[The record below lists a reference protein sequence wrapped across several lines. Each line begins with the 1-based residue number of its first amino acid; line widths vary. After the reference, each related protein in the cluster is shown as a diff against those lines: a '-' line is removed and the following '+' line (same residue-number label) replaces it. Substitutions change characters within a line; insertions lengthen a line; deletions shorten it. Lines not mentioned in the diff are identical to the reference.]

1 LTAHAGER
9 IEPASMHEPSTA
21 PVPSTLRVHGAILAV
36 QVAFASLA
44 VAGRVV
50 LREMP
55 APSLVLVRL
64 VGASLV
70 FATLP
75 VTTSRLSV
83 PWRDRLGIA
92 FAALLG
98 IFGNQALFLLGLR
111 STTATH
117 ATLLV
122 ATIPIFTMI
131 AAVLV
136 DGERPSRLSLLGT
149 AIAFVGVGY
158 LVGAEA
164 LAIGV
169 ETLVGDLLVL
179 GNAVIYGF
187 YLVLVRPYVARWG
200 STVVVSWGFGFA
212 ALYAI
217 PFATILP
224 LLLPD
229 LGSITELGA
238 LSGRTWALA
247 FYIVLVPTVFTYIT
261 NAWALKHA
269 SPSTVAVWIYAQ
281 PTFAAVMAW
290 FFLDEALTPRLLS
303 AAALVFAGIGL
314 VARGRA
320 THAPLE
326 RATSGAVE
334 ES

>member
-1 LTAHAGER
+1 M
-9 IEPASMHEPSTA
+9 SDPSEA
-21 PVPSTLRVHGAILAV
+21 RSPSALRVHAAILAV

-55 APSLVLVRL
+55 APSLVLIRL
-64 VGASLV
+64 VGAALV
-70 FATLP
+70 FASLP
-75 VTTSRLSV
+75 VATSRLAV

-131 AAVLV
+131 AAVIV
-136 DGERPSRLSLLGT
+136 DRERPSPLALVGT
-149 AIAFVGVGY
+149 AIAFAGVGY

-164 LAIGV
+164 LTVGV
-169 ETLVGDLLVL
+169 ETLIGDLLVL
-179 GNAVIYGF
+179 GNSLIYGF
-187 YLVLVRPYVARWG
+187 YLVLVRPYAAKYG

-212 ALYAI
+212 ALYAV
-217 PFATILP
+217 PFATLLP
-224 LLLPD
+224 LALPD
-229 LGSITELGA
+229 LGAVTVLPT
-238 LSGRTWALA
+238 LSPSTWALA
-247 FYIVLVPTVFTYIT
+247 LYIVLVPTVFTYIT
-261 NAWALKHA
+261 NAWALKYA
-269 SPSTVAVWIYAQ
+269 SSSTVAVWIYAQ
-281 PTFAAVMAW
+281 PTFAALMAW
-290 FFLDEALTPRLLS
+290 VFLDEVLTPRLLV
-303 AAALVFAGIGL
+303 AAGLVFVGIGL

-320 THAPLE
+320 THA
-326 RATSGAVE
+326 RGDRGTSAAIKE
-334 ES
+334 T